1 MEEKTMKIE
10 VSEDIL
16 EAITAV
22 VYWARSDEC
31 DDAILTYDIPLLDE
45 WVVKLGL
52 LPPADPPITDEDWA
66 KFNAAKAAWEA
77 ARRHAQYEE

>member
-1 MEEKTMKIE
+1 MKIE

-22 VYWARSDEC
+22 VYWARSDEGP
-31 DDAILTYDIPLLDE
+31 DKILTYDIPLLDE
-45 WVVKLGL
+45 LVVKLGL
-52 LPPADPPITDEDWA
+52 LPPADPLITDEDWA

-77 ARRHAQYEE
+77 ARRHVQYQE

>member
-1 MEEKTMKIE
+1 MKTE
-10 VSEDIL
+10 VPEDIL

-22 VYWARSDEC
+22 VYWARSSDS
-31 DDAILTYDIPLLDE
+31 DDDILMHDIPLLDA

-52 LPPADPPITDEDWA
+52 LPAAADAPNTDEEWA

-77 ARRHAQYEE
+77 GRRRHA